1 MDLFTDLRLEAIA
14 QFAEYLRALPVNNG
28 EGKDGKMRQGCTI
41 LVRHKKS
48 GTTFSFRLNEHD
60 TPERRVLTWRF
71 ANEKLERIS
80 ENGDA
85 RSAFTASSD
94 EGKYAGAIANDAW
107 IVSVSGW
114 PADQDEVLAV
124 YVLGVMSVH
133 NVLPQTMTW
142 NNYCERSGSFV
153 DSFYDRHF
161 KGSEFPN
168 DSFYL
173 LRDFIVENGE
183 VHISDFD

>member
-1 MDLFTDLRLEAIA
+1 MDFTDLRLEAIT

-28 EGKDGKMRQGCTI
+28 KGEDGRMRQGCTI
-41 LVRHKKS
+41 LVRHKET
-48 GTTFSFRLNEHD
+48 GVTFSYRFNEHD
-60 TPERRVLTWRF
+60 TPERRVRTWKF

-80 ENGDA
+80 ENGDV
-85 RSAFTASSD
+85 RSAFTAVP
-94 EGKYAGAIANDAW
+94 EAGTHPGAIANDTW

-142 NNYCERSGSFV
+142 QSYCERSRLFV
-153 DSFYDRHF
+153 RAFYDKHF
-161 KGSEFPN
+161 EKSEFPN
-168 DSFYL
+168 ESFYL
-173 LRDFIVENGE
+173 LWDFIAEKE
-183 VHISDFD
+183 EIHTPDFD